1 MATIALP
8 EPIATTTGPATVA
21 ELLENLGVP
30 ACRVRLHPPLG
41 QATEHDAAESKNLH
55 GAICELVDGTLVE
68 KPMGFYE
75 SHLGHILAFFI
86 ESYLTHHRLG
96 FVVGESGASR
106 TIPGRVRMPD
116 VGFYSWNHFPGR
128 ALPAGGVLDV
138 PADLVVEILS
148 PSTTRTEREQK
159 RREYFASGTQLYWE
173 VLPET
178 RQVKVFTDANTH
190 TLLGENDSLV
200 GEPVL
205 PGFVLS
211 IQEWFTRAG
220 NRPVATPPEA

>member
-1 MATIALP
+1 MATLALP

-41 QATEHDAAESKNLH
+41 HATEHDAAESKNLH

-75 SHLGHILAFFI
+75 SSLGMILGG
-86 ESYLTHHRLG
+86 YLHAYLINHSIG

-128 ALPAGGVLDV
+128 TLPAGGVLDV

-148 PSTTRTEREQK
+148 PSNTRTEMEQK
-159 RREYFASGTQLYWE
+159 RQEYFASGTRLYWK

-211 IQEWFTRAG
+211 IQEWFSRAG

>member
-8 EPIATTTGPATVA
+8 EPIGTTTGPATVA

-148 PSTTRTEREQK
+148 PSNTRTEMEQK
-159 RREYFASGTQLYWE
+159 RQEYFASGTRLYWE

-190 TLLGENDSLV
+190 TLLCENDSLV

-211 IQEWFTRAG
+211 IQEWFSRAG

>member
-128 ALPAGGVLDV
+128 TLPAGGVLDV

-148 PSTTRTEREQK
+148 PSNTRTEMEQK
-159 RREYFASGTQLYWE
+159 RQEYFASGTRLYWE

-190 TLLGENDSLV
+190 TILGENDSLV

-211 IQEWFTRAG
+211 IQEWFSRAG

>member
-1 MATIALP
+1 MATLALP

-41 QATEHDAAESKNLH
+41 HATEHDAAESKNLH

-75 SHLGHILAFFI
+75 SSLGMILGG
-86 ESYLTHHRLG
+86 YLHAYLINHSIG

-128 ALPAGGVLDV
+128 TLPAGGVLDV

-148 PSTTRTEREQK
+148 PSNTRTEMEQK
-159 RREYFASGTQLYWE
+159 RREYFASGTRLYWE

-178 RQVKVFTDANTH
+178 RQVRVFTDANTH

-205 PGFVLS
+205 PEFVLS
-211 IQEWFTRAG
+211 IQEWFSRAG

>member
-41 QATEHDAAESKNLH
+41 HATEHDAAESKNLH

-75 SHLGHILAFFI
+75 SSLGMILGG
-86 ESYLTHHRLG
+86 YLHAYLINHSIG

-128 ALPAGGVLDV
+128 TLPAGGVLDV

-148 PSTTRTEREQK
+148 PSNTRTEMEQK
-159 RREYFASGTQLYWE
+159 RQEYFASGTQLYWE

-178 RQVKVFTDANTH
+178 RQVRVFTDANTH

-211 IQEWFTRAG
+211 IQEWFSRAG

>member
-1 MATIALP
+1 MATLALP
-8 EPIATTTGPATVA
+8 EPIAITTGPATVA

-41 QATEHDAAESKNLH
+41 HATEHDAAESKNLH

-75 SHLGHILAFFI
+75 SHLGMILGG
-86 ESYLTHHRLG
+86 YLHAYLINHSIG

-128 ALPAGGVLDV
+128 TLPAGGVLDV

-148 PSTTRTEREQK
+148 PSNTRTEMEQK
-159 RREYFASGTQLYWE
+159 RQEYFASGTQIYWE

-178 RQVKVFTDANTH
+178 RQVRVFTDANTH

-211 IQEWFTRAG
+211 IQEWFSRAG

>member
-1 MATIALP
+1 
-8 EPIATTTGPATVA
+8 
-21 ELLENLGVP
+21 
-30 ACRVRLHPPLG
+30 
-41 QATEHDAAESKNLH
+41 
-55 GAICELVDGTLVE
+55 
-68 KPMGFYE
+68 MGFYE
-75 SHLGHILAFFI
+75 SSLGMILGG
-86 ESYLTHHRLG
+86 YLHAYLINHSIG

-148 PSTTRTEREQK
+148 PSNTRTEMEQK
-159 RREYFASGTQLYWE
+159 RQEYFASGTQLYWE

-205 PGFVLS
+205 PEFVLS
-211 IQEWFTRAG
+211 IQEWFSRAG

>member
-1 MATIALP
+1 MATLALP
-8 EPIATTTGPATVA
+8 EPIATTIGPATVA

-41 QATEHDAAESKNLH
+41 HATEHDAAESKNLH

-116 VGFYSWNHFPGR
+116 VCFYSWNHFPGR
-128 ALPAGGVLDV
+128 TLPAGGVLDV

-148 PSTTRTEREQK
+148 PSKTRTEMEQK
-159 RREYFASGTQLYWE
+159 RQEYFASGTRLYWE

-178 RQVKVFTDANTH
+178 RQVRVFTDANMH

-200 GEPVL
+200 GGPVL

-211 IQEWFTRAG
+211 IQEWFSRAG
-220 NRPVATPPEA
+220 NRPVA

>member
-1 MATIALP
+1 MATLALP

-96 FVVGESGASR
+96 IVVGESGASR

-148 PSTTRTEREQK
+148 PSNTRTEMEQK
-159 RREYFASGTQLYWE
+159 RQEYFASGTRLYWE

-190 TLLGENDSLV
+190 TLLCENDSLV

-211 IQEWFTRAG
+211 IQEWFSRAG

>member
-1 MATIALP
+1 MATLALP

-41 QATEHDAAESKNLH
+41 HATEHDAAESKNLH

-128 ALPAGGVLDV
+128 TLPAGGVLDV

-148 PSTTRTEREQK
+148 PSNTRTEMEQK
-159 RREYFASGTQLYWE
+159 RQEYFASGTRLYWE

-205 PGFVLS
+205 PEFVLS
-211 IQEWFTRAG
+211 IQEWFSRAG

>member
-1 MATIALP
+1 MATLALP
-8 EPIATTTGPATVA
+8 EPIAAPTGPATVA
-21 ELLENLGVP
+21 ELLETLGVP
-30 ACRVRLHPPLG
+30 ASRVRLHPPLG
-41 QATEHDAAESKNLH
+41 HATEHDAAESKHLH

-86 ESYLTHHRLG
+86 ESYLTNHPIG
-96 FVVGESGASR
+96 FVVGESGAAR
-106 TIPGRVRMPD
+106 TIPRRVRMPD
-116 VGFYSWNHFPGR
+116 VGFYSWSHFPGR
-128 ALPAGGVLDV
+128 TLPAGGVLDMA
-138 PADLVVEILS
+138 ADLVVEILS
-148 PSTTRTEREQK
+148 PSNTRTEMEQK
-159 RREYFASGTQLYWE
+159 RREYFASGTRLYWE

-178 RQVKVFTDANTH
+178 RHVRVFTDVNTH

-211 IQEWFTRAG
+211 IQEWFNRAG
-220 NRPVATPPEA
+220 NRPVA

>member
-1 MATIALP
+1 MATLALP
-8 EPIATTTGPATVA
+8 EPIAAPTGPATVA
-21 ELLENLGVP
+21 ELLETLGVP
-30 ACRVRLHPPLG
+30 ASRVRLHPPLG
-41 QATEHDAAESKNLH
+41 HATELDAAESKHLH

-75 SHLGHILAFFI
+75 SHLAAWLIRFLGR
-86 ESYLTHHRLG
+86 YLDNHDLG
-96 FVVGESGASR
+96 LLTTESGAVR

-116 VGFYSWNHFPGR
+116 VGFYSWTHFPGR
-128 ALPAGGVLDV
+128 TLPAGGVLNMA
-138 PADLVVEILS
+138 ADLVVEILS
-148 PSTTRTEREQK
+148 PSNTRAEMEQK
-159 RREYFASGTQLYWE
+159 RREYFASGTRLYWE

-178 RQVKVFTDANTH
+178 RQVRVFTDVNTH

-205 PGFVLS
+205 PGFILS
-211 IQEWFTRAG
+211 IHEWFSRAV

>member
-1 MATIALP
+1 MATLALP

-75 SHLGHILAFFI
+75 SSLGMILGG
-86 ESYLTHHRLG
+86 YLHAYLINHSIG

-148 PSTTRTEREQK
+148 PSNTRTEMEQK
-159 RREYFASGTQLYWE
+159 RQEYFASGTRLYWE

-211 IQEWFTRAG
+211 IQEWFSRAG

>member
-1 MATIALP
+1 MATLALP
-8 EPIATTTGPATVA
+8 EPIAITTGPATVA

-75 SHLGHILAFFI
+75 SSLGMILGG
-86 ESYLTHHRLG
+86 YLHAYLINHSIG

-148 PSTTRTEREQK
+148 PSNTRTEMEQK
-159 RREYFASGTQLYWE
+159 RQEYFASGTQLYWE

-178 RQVKVFTDANTH
+178 RQVRVFTDANTH

-205 PGFVLS
+205 PEFVLS
-211 IQEWFTRAG
+211 IQEWFSRAG

>member
-8 EPIATTTGPATVA
+8 EPIAITTGPATVA

-30 ACRVRLHPPLG
+30 ACRVRLYPPLG
-41 QATEHDAAESKNLH
+41 HATEHDAAESKNLH

-128 ALPAGGVLDV
+128 TLPAGGVLDV

-148 PSTTRTEREQK
+148 PSNTRTEMEQK
-159 RREYFASGTQLYWE
+159 RQEYFASGTRLYWE

-178 RQVKVFTDANTH
+178 RQVRVFTDANTH
-190 TLLGENDSLV
+190 TLLGETDSLV

-211 IQEWFTRAG
+211 IQEWFSRAG

>member
-1 MATIALP
+1 MATLALP

-41 QATEHDAAESKNLH
+41 HATEHDAAESKNLH

-128 ALPAGGVLDV
+128 TLPAGGVLDV

-148 PSTTRTEREQK
+148 PSNTRTEMEQK
-159 RREYFASGTQLYWE
+159 RREYFASGTRLYWE

-178 RQVKVFTDANTH
+178 RQVRVFTDANTH

-205 PGFVLS
+205 PEFVLS
-211 IQEWFTRAG
+211 IQEWFSRAG

>member
-1 MATIALP
+1 MATLALP

-41 QATEHDAAESKNLH
+41 HATEHDAAESKNLH

-75 SHLGHILAFFI
+75 SSLGMILGG
-86 ESYLTHHRLG
+86 YLHAYLINHSIG

-128 ALPAGGVLDV
+128 TLPAGGVLDV

-148 PSTTRTEREQK
+148 PSNTRTEMEQK
-159 RREYFASGTQLYWE
+159 RQEYFASGTQLYWE

-178 RQVKVFTDANTH
+178 RQVRVFTDANTH
-190 TLLGENDSLV
+190 TLLGETDSLV

-211 IQEWFTRAG
+211 IQEWFSRAG

>member
-1 MATIALP
+1 MATLALP
-8 EPIATTTGPATVA
+8 EPIAITTGPATVA

-68 KPMGFYE
+68 KPMGIYE

-128 ALPAGGVLDV
+128 TLPAGGVLDV

-148 PSTTRTEREQK
+148 PSNTRTEMEQK
-159 RREYFASGTQLYWE
+159 RQEYFASGTRLYWE

-211 IQEWFTRAG
+211 IQEWFSRAG

>member
-8 EPIATTTGPATVA
+8 EPIATTIGPATVA

-41 QATEHDAAESKNLH
+41 HATEHDAAESKNLH

-148 PSTTRTEREQK
+148 PSNTRTEMEQK
-159 RREYFASGTQLYWE
+159 RQEYFASGTRLYWE

-190 TLLGENDSLV
+190 TLLGESDSLV

-211 IQEWFTRAG
+211 IQEWFSRAG

>member
-1 MATIALP
+1 MATLALP

-41 QATEHDAAESKNLH
+41 HATEHDAAESKNLH

-75 SHLGHILAFFI
+75 SSLGMILGG
-86 ESYLTHHRLG
+86 YLHAYLINHSIG

-128 ALPAGGVLDV
+128 TLPAGGVLDV

-148 PSTTRTEREQK
+148 PSNTRTEMEQK
-159 RREYFASGTQLYWE
+159 RQEYFASGTQLYWE

-178 RQVKVFTDANTH
+178 RQVRVFTDANTH
-190 TLLGENDSLV
+190 TLLGETDSLV

-211 IQEWFTRAG
+211 IQEWFSRAG
-220 NRPVATPPEA
+220 NRPVA

>member
-1 MATIALP
+1 MATLALP

-41 QATEHDAAESKNLH
+41 HATEHDAAECKNLH

-148 PSTTRTEREQK
+148 PSNTCTEMEQK
-159 RREYFASGTQLYWE
+159 QQEYFASGTRLYWE

-178 RQVKVFTDANTH
+178 RQVRVFTDANTH
-190 TLLGENDSLV
+190 TFLGENDSLV
-200 GEPVL
+200 GKPVL

-211 IQEWFTRAG
+211 IQEWFSRAG
-220 NRPVATPPEA
+220 NRPLA

>member
-41 QATEHDAAESKNLH
+41 HATEHDAAESKNLH

-128 ALPAGGVLDV
+128 TLPAGGVLDV

-148 PSTTRTEREQK
+148 PSNTRTEMEQK
-159 RREYFASGTQLYWE
+159 RQEYFASGTRLYWE

-211 IQEWFTRAG
+211 IQEWFSRAG

>member
-1 MATIALP
+1 MATLALP

-75 SHLGHILAFFI
+75 SSLGMILGGYLHA
-86 ESYLTHHRLG
+86 YLTNHPIG
-96 FVVGESGASR
+96 FVVGESGAAR
-106 TIPGRVRMPD
+106 TIPRRVRMPD
-116 VGFYSWNHFPGR
+116 VGFYSWTHFPGR
-128 ALPAGGVLDV
+128 TLPAGGVLNMA
-138 PADLVVEILS
+138 ADLVVEILS
-148 PSTTRTEREQK
+148 PSNTRTEMEQK
-159 RREYFASGTQLYWE
+159 RQEYFASGTQLYWE

-178 RQVKVFTDANTH
+178 RQVRVFTDANTH

-211 IQEWFTRAG
+211 IQEWFSRAG
-220 NRPVATPPEA
+220 NRPVATPQEA

>member
-1 MATIALP
+1 MATLALP
-8 EPIATTTGPATVA
+8 EPIAAPTGPATVA

-41 QATEHDAAESKNLH
+41 QATEHDAAESKYLH

-75 SHLGHILAFFI
+75 SSLGMILGG
-86 ESYLTHHRLG
+86 YLHAYLIKHSIG

-116 VGFYSWNHFPGR
+116 VGFYSWTHFPGR
-128 ALPAGGVLDV
+128 ILPAGGVLNMA
-138 PADLVVEILS
+138 ADLVVEILS
-148 PSTTRTEREQK
+148 PSNTRAEMEQK
-159 RREYFASGTQLYWE
+159 RQEYFASGTRLYWE

-178 RQVKVFTDANTH
+178 RHVRVFTDANTH
-190 TLLGENDSLV
+190 ILLGENDSLT

-211 IQEWFTRAG
+211 IHEWFSRAG

>member
-1 MATIALP
+1 MATLALP
-8 EPIATTTGPATVA
+8 EPIAITTGPATVA

-41 QATEHDAAESKNLH
+41 HATEHDAAESKNLH

-75 SHLGHILAFFI
+75 SSLGMILGG
-86 ESYLTHHRLG
+86 YLHAYLINHSIG

-128 ALPAGGVLDV
+128 TLPAGGVLDV

-148 PSTTRTEREQK
+148 PSNTRTEMEQK
-159 RREYFASGTQLYWE
+159 RREYFASGTRLYWE

-178 RQVKVFTDANTH
+178 RQVRVFTDANTH

-205 PGFVLS
+205 PEFVLS
-211 IQEWFTRAG
+211 IQEWFSRAG

>member
-8 EPIATTTGPATVA
+8 EPIAAPTGPATVA

-75 SHLGHILAFFI
+75 SSLGMILGG
-86 ESYLTHHRLG
+86 YLHAYLINHSIG

-148 PSTTRTEREQK
+148 PSNTRTEMEQK
-159 RREYFASGTQLYWE
+159 RQEYFASGTQLYWE

-211 IQEWFTRAG
+211 IQEWFSRAG
-220 NRPVATPPEA
+220 NRPVT

>member
-41 QATEHDAAESKNLH
+41 HATEHDAAESKNLH

-128 ALPAGGVLDV
+128 TLPAGGVLDV

-148 PSTTRTEREQK
+148 PSNTRTEMEQK
-159 RREYFASGTQLYWE
+159 RREYFASGTRLYWE

-178 RQVKVFTDANTH
+178 RQVRVFTDANMH

-211 IQEWFTRAG
+211 IQEWFSRAG

>member
-1 MATIALP
+1 MATLALP
-8 EPIATTTGPATVA
+8 EPIATTIGPATVA

-41 QATEHDAAESKNLH
+41 HATEHDAAESKNLH

-75 SHLGHILAFFI
+75 SSLGMILGG
-86 ESYLTHHRLG
+86 YLHAYLINHSIG

-128 ALPAGGVLDV
+128 TLPADGVLDV

-148 PSTTRTEREQK
+148 PSNTRTEMEQK
-159 RREYFASGTQLYWE
+159 RQEYFASGTRLYWE

-211 IQEWFTRAG
+211 IQEWFSRAG

>member
-1 MATIALP
+1 MATLALP
-8 EPIATTTGPATVA
+8 EPIAITTGPATVA

-75 SHLGHILAFFI
+75 SSLGMILGG
-86 ESYLTHHRLG
+86 YLHAYLINHSIG

-148 PSTTRTEREQK
+148 PSNTRTEMEQK
-159 RREYFASGTQLYWE
+159 RQEYFASGTQLYWE

-211 IQEWFTRAG
+211 IQEWFSRAG